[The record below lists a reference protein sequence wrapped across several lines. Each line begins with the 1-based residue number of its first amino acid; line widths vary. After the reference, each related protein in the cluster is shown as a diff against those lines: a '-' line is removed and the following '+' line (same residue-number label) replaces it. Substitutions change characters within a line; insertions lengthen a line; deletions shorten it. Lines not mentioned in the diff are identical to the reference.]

1 MMKFTFRWELPTT
14 QWKGGSWLDVRI
26 RISGHSSHLRNR
38 RTDSDHTILML
49 DFMAGINFKNNFWHF
64 QFAPKRLD
72 DVIPTYNTV
81 LKRRNV
87 WFVNKWRQ
95 LNFNISFPRCF
106 LGTKSVWLNINHTKS
121 LPLLPL
127 RLWRHLWTTTFW
139 RQSVLIWYFKLT

>member
-1 MMKFTFRWELPTT
+1 MRYTLRGSSRQSHQMT
-14 QWKGGSWLDVRI
+14 QLDVRI
-26 RISGHSSHLRNR
+26 RISGHSSHLRYR
-38 RTDSDHTILML
+38 RTDSDHTLQML

-64 QFAPKRLD
+64 QFASKRLD

-106 LGTKSVWLNINHTKS
+106 LGTKSYDWTLIIPNPYLS
-121 LPLLPL
+121 SPLGYDVNYERPL
-127 RLWRHLWTTTFW
+127 FGGKV
-139 RQSVLIWYFKLT
+139 S